1 MRLYRAVSQTELND
15 IIDFGAFR
23 QASDSFAYGKWFALN
38 EENAASWGRW
48 FAARDGLAY
57 SVVETE
63 ISEQAVSQLVVRQN
77 LDNIGLAVFLTEDQV
92 SGLPILSVSLVLSD
106 T

>member
-15 IIDFGAFR
+15 IVDLGMFR
-23 QASDSFAYGKWFALN
+23 QDPDSFVFGKWFALN

-48 FAARDGLAY
+48 FAARDGFAY

-63 ISEQAVSQLVVRQN
+63 VSEQAASQLVVRQN
-77 LDNIGLAVFLTEDQV
+77 LDNIGLAVFLTEDQL
-92 SGLPILSVSLVLSD
+92 SEMPILFISTVLSES
-106 T
+106 